1 MDSKATHIKKR
12 FYLVRWGILVSKR
25 VSAKIAGLAVFECP
39 RRPGNLLLTT
49 TTCAAS
55 HKMAQGAQ
63 EEAKVRLWECID
75 CKVGAKHLAELGN
88 VKALKPGKGEA
99 LPEQMRNL
107 LKFVRTR
114 GIVTT
119 NEAAAHFARH
129 RSPVH
134 IQLVAMEAKGLVR
147 RVDRDGALAWE
158 LAL

>member
-1 MDSKATHIKKR
+1 MAARK
-12 FYLVRWGILVSKR
+12 
-25 VSAKIAGLAVFECP
+25 KIAGLSVFECP
-39 RRPGNLLLTT
+39 SRPGNLLLTPS
-49 TTCAAS
+49 TCAAS

-75 CKVGAKHLAELGN
+75 CAVGAKHLAELGN

-99 LPEQMRNL
+99 LPEQMKNL
-107 LKFVRTR
+107 LRFVRAR
-114 GIVTT
+114 GTATT

-134 IQLVAMEAKGLVR
+134 IQLAAMEAKGLVR

>member
-1 MDSKATHIKKR
+1 MAARKTSK
-12 FYLVRWGILVSKR
+12 L
-25 VSAKIAGLAVFECP
+25 AGLAVFECP
-39 RRPGNLLLTT
+39 RRPGRILLTPS
-49 TTCAAS
+49 TCAAS
-55 HKMAQGAQ
+55 HKMAQGSQ
-63 EEAKVRLWECID
+63 DEAKVRLWECID

-129 RSPVH
+129 RGPVH
-134 IQLVAMEAKGLVR
+134 IQLAALEGKGLVR

>member
-1 MDSKATHIKKR
+1 MMASRKP
-12 FYLVRWGILVSKR
+12 
-25 VSAKIAGLAVFECP
+25 AKIAGLAVFECP
-39 RRPGNLLLTT
+39 SRPGHLLLTPS
-49 TTCAAS
+49 TCAAS

-75 CKVGAKHLAELGN
+75 CPTGAKHLAELGN

-99 LPEQMRNL
+99 LPEQMKNL
-107 LKFVRTR
+107 LRFIRTR
-114 GIVTT
+114 GRATT

-129 RSPVH
+129 RGPVH
-134 IQLVAMEAKGLVR
+134 IQLAALEGKGMVR